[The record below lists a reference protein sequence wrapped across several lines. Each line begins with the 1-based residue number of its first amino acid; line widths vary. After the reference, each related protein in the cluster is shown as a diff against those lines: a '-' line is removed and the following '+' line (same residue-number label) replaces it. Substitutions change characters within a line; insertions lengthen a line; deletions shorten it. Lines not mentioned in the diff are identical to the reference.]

1 MTNSIPYEDLKSLE
15 NIESAIFSR
24 MNLGLDFS
32 ELNILDDVN
41 VSKRKLQ
48 DLGVKISVDNPEV
61 AATLLKIAHSIYF
74 NRMSHGEVPDFF
86 SAVILMG
93 AERVK
98 LLLFSVSLFFLDK
111 GPAARKRAAKSA
123 SIGILGRLIAEEMN
137 MKDELVQKVETGG
150 LISQLGGNILMK
162 AREMGMDIADDFI
175 QRNQGHLA
183 ARIIDRLGLDPSL
196 KQVLDMSSLEFD
208 EYSLTVTGI
217 IKLAEALTEDSFGK
231 YGKLVLRSPMP
242 DNKNT
247 FVKTPGYDIK
257 NLFAALGVED
267 FLEVKE
273 FLTPR
278 QKEASKKQDKK

>member
-1 MTNSIPYEDLKSLE
+1 MVNSIPHEDLKSLE
-15 NIESAIFSR
+15 NIENAIFSR

-48 DLGVKISVDNPEV
+48 ELGEKISVKNPEV

-98 LLLFSVSLFFLDK
+98 LLIFSVSLFFLDK

-123 SIGILGRLIAEEMN
+123 SIGILGRIIAEEMN
-137 MKDELVQKVETGG
+137 MKDELVRKIETGG
-150 LISQLGGNILMK
+150 LLAQLGGNILMK
-162 AREMGMDIADDFI
+162 AREIGMRISDDFI
-175 QRNQGHLA
+175 QQNQSHLA

-196 KQVLDMSSLEFD
+196 SQLLDMSSLEFD
-208 EYSLTVTGI
+208 EYSLSVAGI
-217 IKLAEALTEDSFGK
+217 IKLAEALTEESFGK

-242 DNKNT
+242 DNDNIVT
-247 FVKTPGYDIK
+247 KTPGSDIK
-257 NLFAALGVED
+257 SLFVALGVED
-267 FLEVKE
+267 FLEVQE
-273 FLTPR
+273 ILTPR
-278 QKEASKKQDKK
+278 QQEASKKHDKK